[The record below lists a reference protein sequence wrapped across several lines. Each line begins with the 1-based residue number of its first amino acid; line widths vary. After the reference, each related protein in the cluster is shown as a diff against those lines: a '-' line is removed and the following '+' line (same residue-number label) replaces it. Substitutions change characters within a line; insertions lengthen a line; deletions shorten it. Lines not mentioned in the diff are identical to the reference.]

1 MPRRVSLPGADEL
14 FRGQAETPMPDVPA
28 SASPPPMK
36 VPAGPTGR
44 IRHDEKITVYVSTAE
59 LVALEQARLTIRAE
73 YGVNVDRGRLVR
85 EAVAMLVA
93 DLATQQDS
101 SAIVQRLQQ

>member
-36 VPAGPTGR
+36 VEAG
-44 IRHDEKITVYVSTAE
+44 A
-59 LVALEQARLTIRAE
+59 ARPDPPR
-73 YGVNVDRGRLVR
+73 
-85 EAVAMLVA
+85 
-93 DLATQQDS
+93 
-101 SAIVQRLQQ
+101 